1 MQRIVLLL
9 NMAQNFTIAL
19 FGIARDIVGTNTLT
33 LSTEPE
39 LNVEALLAQLKAAYP
54 RLGEIRSLLVAVN
67 SEYAEATQVLNSSDE
82 IAIIPPVSGG

>member
-19 FGIARDIVGTNTLT
+19 FGIARDIVGTSTLT

>member
-9 NMAQNFTIAL
+9 NMAQNLTIAL

-39 LNVEALLAQLKAAYP
+39 LNVETLLAQLKAAYP